1 MPIPSYVARVLTEL
15 EARGFQAFCVGGC
28 VRDCLLGRVPED
40 WDVTTSALPEQTMAL
55 FGQQAVPTGL
65 RHGTVTVVS
74 GGKGV
79 EVTTFR
85 VDGAYGDNRHP
96 DSVTFTR
103 SLPEDLAR
111 RDFTVNA
118 MAMDLRGRIQD
129 PWGGQADLERRCLR
143 CVGEPERRFREDA
156 LRVMRGLR
164 FSAVLG
170 FDLEEETAAALVRC
184 RELLRHI
191 AVERLREELV
201 KLLCGPQAAQVLR
214 RWPQVVEV
222 ILPEIGP
229 LVGFDQHNRHHCY
242 DVWEHTL
249 HVLDAVEPVPVLR
262 CAALFH
268 DMGKPECF
276 ALDEAGGGHFMGH
289 PVVSRRIAEAIMTRL
304 RFDNATRDQIALL
317 VEWHDHRIQTQRGLR
332 RALSQL
338 GAENLHLLLALQR
351 ADNLGQAPAYQP
363 RRQAELTELEKM
375 LEQLLAEDACFS
387 LRQLAVNGRDLLAL
401 GYQGTE
407 VGRMLRWLLEQ
418 VVDGDLDNDRAALL
432 DAARRNSGK

>member
-55 FGQQAVPTGL
+55 FGGQAVPTGL

-85 VDGAYGDNRHP
+85 VDGTYRDNRHP
-96 DSVTFTR
+96 DSVTFTP
-103 SLPEDLAR
+103 SLTEDLAR

-118 MAMDLRGRIQD
+118 MAMDLRSRIQD
-129 PWGGQADLERRCLR
+129 PWGGRADLEHRCLR

-156 LRVMRGLR
+156 LRVMRGMR

-170 FDLEEETAAALVRC
+170 FELEEETAAALVRC

-191 AVERLREELV
+191 AAERLREELV

-289 PVVSRRIAEAIMTRL
+289 PVVSRRIAENIMTRL

-332 RALSQL
+332 RALSRL
-338 GAENLHLLLALQR
+338 GAENLRLLLVLQR
-351 ADNLGQAPAYQP
+351 ADNLGQASVYQP
-363 RRQAELTELEKM
+363 RRQAELTELEKI
-375 LEQLLAEDACFS
+375 LEQLLAEDTCFS

-401 GYQGTE
+401 GYQGAE
-407 VGRMLRWLLEQ
+407 VGWMLRRLLEQ
-418 VVDGDLDNDRAALL
+418 VVDGELDNDRAALL
-432 DAARRNSGK
+432 AAVRRNSGK

>member
-1 MPIPSYVARVLTEL
+1 MKRLVPIPSYVARVLTEL

-184 RELLRHI
+184 RELLGHI

-304 RFDNATRDQIALL
+304 RFDNATREQIALL
-317 VEWHDHRIQTQRGLR
+317 VEWHDHRI
-332 RALSQL
+332 
-338 GAENLHLLLALQR
+338 
-351 ADNLGQAPAYQP
+351 
-363 RRQAELTELEKM
+363 
-375 LEQLLAEDACFS
+375 
-387 LRQLAVNGRDLLAL
+387 
-401 GYQGTE
+401 
-407 VGRMLRWLLEQ
+407 
-418 VVDGDLDNDRAALL
+418 
-432 DAARRNSGK
+432 

>member
-1 MPIPSYVARVLTEL
+1 VKRLVPIPSYVARVLTEL
-15 EARGFQAFCVGGC
+15 EAKGFQAFCVGGC

-85 VDGAYGDNRHP
+85 VDGTYGDNRHP

-118 MAMDLRGRIQD
+118 MAMDLRGCIQD

-191 AVERLREELV
+191 AAERLREELV

-276 ALDEAGGGHFMGH
+276 ALDERPLHGPPGGVPPHCRGH
-289 PVVSRRIAEAIMTRL
+289 
-304 RFDNATRDQIALL
+304 
-317 VEWHDHRIQTQRGLR
+317 HD
-332 RALSQL
+332 
-338 GAENLHLLLALQR
+338 
-351 ADNLGQAPAYQP
+351 P
-363 RRQAELTELEKM
+363 
-375 LEQLLAEDACFS
+375 
-387 LRQLAVNGRDLLAL
+387 
-401 GYQGTE
+401 
-407 VGRMLRWLLEQ
+407 
-418 VVDGDLDNDRAALL
+418 AAL
-432 DAARRNSGK
+432 